1 MYPFFKLKMVDADS
15 VGSEDVFSEMDSAIG
30 PTYLNFDQIGQLS
43 NAEVVAFHNEK
54 LKHDD
59 TRKYEK
65 YYEVMQ
71 NRDQA
76 AIEDRRPDLRDALNK
91 VINP

>member
-1 MYPFFKLKMVDADS
+1 
-15 VGSEDVFSEMDSAIG
+15 
-30 PTYLNFDQIGQLS
+30 
-43 NAEVVAFHNEK
+43 VAFHNEK

-59 TRKYEK
+59 ARKYEK

-71 NRDQA
+71 NRAEA
-76 AIEDRRPDLRDALNK
+76 AIEDRRPDLREALNK